1 MEGTRLTYL
10 VKYTARSKPDWT
22 VGSGFSS
29 ISPSNLDQISKSGTV
44 LKSWERV
51 DFKTVPDFGIWPRFD
66 GEIEE
71 KPDPTVQSGFNFAV
85 CCLSTTPCPR
95 KKSSVFISSFS
106 PSNLG
111 QIPKSRT
118 VLKSAHSQ
126 LSKTVPDFE
135 IWPTIS
141 WENWDWRYQVSMVWQ
156 KIIILL
162 DKKAPLVSLISIF
175 FAYSWSNFKIRDS
188 FEKLRMCRFQNC
200 PWFWNLTKIWW
211 RYWGNK
217 HWWLFLWTQCMS

>member
-1 MEGTRLTYL
+1 MTLEL
-10 VKYTARSKPDWT
+10 
-22 VGSGFSS
+22 
-29 ISPSNLDQISKSGTV
+29 
-44 LKSWERV
+44 LKDDS
-51 DFKTVPDFGIWPRFD
+51 
-66 GEIEE
+66 
-71 KPDPTVQSGFNFAV
+71 
-85 CCLSTTPCPR
+85 TPCPR

-118 VLKSAHSQ
+118 VLKSARSQ

-211 RYWGNK
+211 RKFGNK
-217 HWWLFLWTQCMS
+217 HWWLFSGTRCRIQF

>member
-1 MEGTRLTYL
+1 MNHFSSKSFGVEINL
-10 VKYTARSKPDWT
+10 VFFISLYCFNTAKLKPDWT

-29 ISPSNLDQISKSGTV
+29 ISPSNL
-44 LKSWERV
+44 
-51 DFKTVPDFGIWPRFD
+51 
-66 GEIEE
+66 
-71 KPDPTVQSGFNFAV
+71 
-85 CCLSTTPCPR
+85 
-95 KKSSVFISSFS
+95 
-106 PSNLG
+106 G
-111 QIPKSRT
+111 QIPKSGT

-126 LSKTVPDFE
+126 LFKTVPDFE

-188 FEKLRMCRFQNC
+188 FEKLRTCRFQNC

-211 RYWGNK
+211 RNWGKTRSN
-217 HWWLFLWTQCMS
+217 WVDWFWLYCSIIVKLLTD